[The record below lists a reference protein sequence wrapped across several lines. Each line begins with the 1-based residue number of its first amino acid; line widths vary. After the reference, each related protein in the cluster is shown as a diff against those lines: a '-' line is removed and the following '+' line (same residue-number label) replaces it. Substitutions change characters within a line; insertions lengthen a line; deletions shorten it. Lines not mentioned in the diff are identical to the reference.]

1 MRYQRLDLNLL
12 VALRALLTERS
23 VTRAAQSLHVTQS
36 AMSGILSRLREY
48 FEDPLIIQVGRRM
61 ELTQLG
67 QSLQEPVSDL
77 LVRIDTTLGSRPE
90 FDPAT
95 TRRRFSVMASDYVV
109 SVLLA
114 DVLQRVH
121 QQAPGVS
128 IELRRPSRDAAAQL
142 ESGELDLLV
151 TPELFTATGHA
162 WAPLFEDDYCV
173 LADAAND
180 AVPPSLSLDQFS
192 ALRHVCY
199 DSQGKPFF
207 ETWFERTHG
216 AIRQVELTAHSFQ
229 LLPLLVLGTTR
240 VATLHSHMAR
250 RIAAT
255 MPVKL
260 SRLDFAVPRVLEV
273 LQWHT
278 LRQLDPGSQWLRQLI
293 IDQASQLFQPPL
305 ERRAPCPVNPA

>member
-23 VTRAAQSLHVTQS
+23 VTRAAQSVNVTQS

-48 FEDPLIIQVGRRM
+48 FEDPLIVQVGRRM

-67 QSLQEPVSDL
+67 QSLQEPVNDL
-77 LVRIDTTLGSRPE
+77 LVRIDTTLGTRPE

-95 TRRRFSVMASDYVV
+95 TRRRFSIMASDYVV

-121 QQAPGVS
+121 LEAPGVS
-128 IELRRPSRDAAAQL
+128 IELRAPSKDSTALL

-151 TPELFTATGHA
+151 TPALFTATGHA
-162 WAPLFEDDYCV
+162 SAPLFEDDYCV
-173 LADAAND
+173 VADRANED
-180 AVPPSLSLDQFS
+180 VNDTLSLAQFS
-192 ALRHVCY
+192 ALRHVCFE
-199 DSQGKPFF
+199 SQGKPFF

-216 AIRQVELTAHSFQ
+216 EIRQIELTAHSFQ
-229 LLPLLVLGTTR
+229 LLPLLVLGTKR
-240 VATLHSHMAR
+240 VATMHTHMAQ
-250 RIAAT
+250 RIAAS

-260 SRLDFAVPRVLEV
+260 ARLDFAVPRILEV
-273 LQWHT
+273 LQWHK
-278 LRQLDPGSQWLRQLI
+278 LRELDPGSQWLRQWVIEQAGRLT
-293 IDQASQLFQPPL
+293 QASPSPPG
-305 ERRAPCPVNPA
+305 